1 MAKLEIHQ
9 DLDER
14 DIVKSLE
21 RNPFDLKCK
30 FFHGNEGNE
39 KPRDSLV
46 INFPLSPFNIS

>member
-1 MAKLEIHQ
+1 MAKLEIHE

-14 DIVKSLE
+14 GDIVKSLE
-21 RNPFDLKCK
+21 RNPFDLK

-46 INFPLSPFNIS
+46 INFPLPSFNIS